1 MNDESQKNSPEKEI
15 FNELFGLLETL
26 EIQNV
31 AILEFLKEE
40 GIATDEKLAPYM
52 DRAGNAASVKWRAH
66 RARMAHLFSPIPA
79 AMQDIKRERESGGE
93 KEKESLKREGQPTG
107 KEDGNRGPERD
118 RAVGASNP
126 ITGRVPR
133 QQDAPANAEDKT
145 SREYAA
151 DEAGADKAADEKPA
165 SATKSSSSAALDP
178 STSNAKRRD
187 ESEPC
192 QDAKRAKPAK
202 RS

>member
-31 AILEFLKEE
+31 AMLEFLKEE

-79 AMQDIKRERESGGE
+79 AMQDIKRERGSGDE

-107 KEDGNRGPERD
+107 KEDGNRGPD
-118 RAVGASNP
+118 R
-126 ITGRVPR
+126 
-133 QQDAPANAEDKT
+133 
-145 SREYAA
+145 
-151 DEAGADKAADEKPA
+151 
-165 SATKSSSSAALDP
+165 
-178 STSNAKRRD
+178 
-187 ESEPC
+187 
-192 QDAKRAKPAK
+192 
-202 RS
+202 